1 MTFTMSIT
9 TVISQTVSTTKA
21 VAPVLK
27 LKSRTGIFI
36 ALKARL
42 ALQNEGVNMA
52 CAGASHR
59 KG

>member
-1 MTFTMSIT
+1 MSIT